1 MDNREIRFDGWTV
14 NFVSGEITRGGN
26 THRLQDQPL
35 LCRRTV
41 DGEVGSTEPQFRVIS
56 AATIVATT
64 SGMRMPDGY
73 ARCEPPEAHG
83 QEVALGR
90 AAMMHI
96 PRSMQ
101 RH

>member
-1 MDNREIRFDGWTV
+1 LFDREGTLPL
-14 NFVSGEITRGGN
+14 SG
-26 THRLQDQPL
+26 
-35 LCRRTV
+35 TV
-41 DGEVGSTEPQFRVIS
+41 DGEVGSTEPQFSVIS

-64 SGMRMPDGY
+64 SGMRMPGRY
-73 ARCEPPEAHG
+73 ARYEPPEAHG